1 MLNPGD
7 TWNEWTV
14 DSFLGE
20 GQFGK
25 VFKIVRRDSF
35 GNVYESA
42 LKEMRIPESDV
53 ELETIRNEVQDE
65 EGVYNYFRSKV
76 EDIVSE
82 FILMSELKG
91 NSNIVSYEDHQ
102 VIQHPGEP
110 VWDIFIR
117 MELLTPL
124 NKHVRKSSFT
134 IKDVVKLGID
144 ICSALELC
152 QANHIIH
159 RDIKPEN
166 IFYSETGNYKL
177 GDFGIARE
185 LDATAAMTRVGTYSY
200 MAPEISKGLAYNAS
214 VDIYSLGL
222 VLYRFLNN
230 NRLPFTPPYPEPVRH
245 RDREEANR
253 KRMRGEPMPP
263 PCNASKELADVVL
276 KACAYNPLY
285 RYSNATEMRKALEMI
300 DPDNANVVLQP
311 KDEYSRTGS
320 SAISASASASSSV
333 SSSAFASDDEEKTV
347 KEKPKKKI
355 GKIILIFFLVLFLL
369 AAAAGGAAFYFTDYY
384 LTYFTPEYDNGP
396 ISEKDQANGF
406 NGSWGY
412 NEKKVKKLK
421 YGDVTAY
428 VPSNWRRYFLDMGI
442 YGKEAEGR
450 YAEIDDANGNRL
462 AWFKIEYLGEFSSI
476 KELRKSDTG
485 KELFLKG
492 KSKDIEGCDDAW
504 AIKSFRNLDG
514 ETIKAIAVIV
524 NGKAYWIG
532 GGAIG
537 DNYSVTNFNKLI
549 DSCEYAQE

>member
-14 DSFLGE
+14 DTLLGE

-25 VFKIVRRDSF
+25 VFKIVRKDSF

-42 LKEMRIPESDV
+42 LKVMRIPDSDA
-53 ELETIRNEVQDE
+53 ELETMKNELSDDTA
-65 EGVYNYFRSKV
+65 VYDYFRSKV

-82 FILMSELKG
+82 FMLMSELKG

-102 VIQHPGEP
+102 VIEHPGEP

-124 NKHVRKSSFT
+124 NTHVRNSSFT
-134 IKDVVKLGID
+134 VKDVIKLGTD

-152 QANHIIH
+152 HANHIIH

-200 MAPEISKGLAYNAS
+200 MAPEISKGMAYNES

-230 NRLPFTPPYPEPVRH
+230 NRPPFSPPYPEPVRH

-253 KRMRGEPMPP
+253 RRIRGELMPP

-276 KACAYNPLY
+276 KACAYSPAY
-285 RYSNATEMRKALEMI
+285 RYGSAAEMRKDLEAI
-300 DPDNANVVLQP
+300 DTVNTGIVLQP
-311 KDEYSRTGS
+311 RDEFSRTG
-320 SAISASASASSSV
+320 ASSASSLSV
-333 SSSAFASDDEEKTV
+333 YDSYEEKTV
-347 KEKPKKKI
+347 KDVPKKKV
-355 GKIILIFFLVLFLL
+355 GKIILIIFLVLLLL
-369 AAAAGGAAFYFTDYY
+369 AIAAGGAAFYISDYY
-384 LTYFTPEYDNGP
+384 MEYFTPEYETGE
-396 ISEKDQANGF
+396 ISEEDKEIGF

-412 NEKKVKKLK
+412 NEEKTKKLQ
-421 YGDVTAY
+421 YEDVTAY
-428 VPSNWRRYFLDMGI
+428 IPTNWRRFYLDMGV
-442 YGKEAEGR
+442 YGREAEGK
-450 YAEIDDANGNRL
+450 YAEVDDADGNRI

-476 KELRKSDTG
+476 KELLKDPLS
-485 KELFLKG
+485 KEIYTKG
-492 KSKDIEGCDDAW
+492 KSTDIEGCDEARSV
-504 AIKSFRNLDG
+504 KRFSNVDG
-514 ETIKAIAVIV
+514 ETIQAIIVIV
-524 NGKAYWIG
+524 KGKAYWIG

-537 DNYSVTNFNKLI
+537 ENFSLTNFNKMI
-549 DSCEYAQE
+549 NSCTYGQQ

>member
-25 VFKIVRRDSF
+25 VFKIVRSDSF
-35 GNVYESA
+35 GNVFESA
-42 LKEMRIPESDV
+42 LKVMRIPESDV
-53 ELETIRNEVQDE
+53 ELETVRNEVQDE
-65 EGVYNYFRSKV
+65 EGVYAYFRSKV

-124 NKHVRKSSFT
+124 SRHVRNSSFT
-134 IKDVVKLGID
+134 VKDVVKLGID

-166 IFYSETGNYKL
+166 IFYSDTGNYKL

-200 MAPEISKGLAYNAS
+200 MAPEISKGLAYNSS

-263 PCNASKELADVVL
+263 PCNASKELSDVVL
-276 KACAYNPLY
+276 KACAYSPAF
-285 RYSNATEMRKALEMI
+285 RYSSATEMRKALEAI
-300 DPDNANVVLQP
+300 DTDSADIVLQP
-311 KDEYSRTGS
+311 KDEYSRTGASTASIS
-320 SAISASASASSSV
+320 SSASASA
-333 SSSAFASDDEEKTV
+333 DEEKTV
-347 KEKPKKKI
+347 KDVPKKKI
-355 GKIILIFFLVLFLL
+355 GKILLIIFLVLLL
-369 AAAAGGAAFYFTDYY
+369 LVAAAAGAAFYLSDYY
-384 LTYFTPEYDNGP
+384 LNYFTPDYEVGEL
-396 ISEKDQANGF
+396 SEEDQKNGF

-412 NEKKVKKLK
+412 DETKVKELQ

-428 VPSNWRRYFLDMGI
+428 VPTNWRRYELDMGI
-442 YGKEAEGR
+442 YGKEAEGK
-450 YAEIDDANGNRL
+450 YADISDADGNRI
-462 AWFKIEYLGEFSSI
+462 AWFKIEYLGEFESI
-476 KELRKSDTG
+476 KEFRKSDAS
-485 KELFLKG
+485 KDIYFEG
-492 KSKDIEGCDDAW
+492 KSKEIEGCDDAW
-504 AIKSFRNLDG
+504 AIKRFTNLDG
-514 ETIKAIAVIV
+514 ETIKAITVIV

-537 DNYSVTNFNKLI
+537 DNYSVTNYKKLI
-549 DSCEYAQE
+549 DSCVYGQE